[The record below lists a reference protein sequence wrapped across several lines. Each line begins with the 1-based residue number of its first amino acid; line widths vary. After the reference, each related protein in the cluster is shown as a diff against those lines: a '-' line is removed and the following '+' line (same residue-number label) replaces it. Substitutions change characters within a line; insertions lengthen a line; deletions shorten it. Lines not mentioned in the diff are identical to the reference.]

1 MIRTIRVFGIPVLRI
16 ETDEPPKPAADKGDT
31 TTSPQQVGFVRDDL
45 PAWHK
50 PWERP

>member
-16 ETDEPPKPAADKGDT
+16 ETDDKPASADKGDA
-31 TTSPQQVGFVRDDL
+31 TTSPQSVGFVRDDL